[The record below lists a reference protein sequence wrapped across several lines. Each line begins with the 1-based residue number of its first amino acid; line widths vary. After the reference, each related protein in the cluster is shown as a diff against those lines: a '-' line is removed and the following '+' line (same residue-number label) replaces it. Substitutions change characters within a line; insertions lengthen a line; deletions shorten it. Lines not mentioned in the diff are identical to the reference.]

1 MKIHINKSNIFRGY
15 TSIGAE
21 LTDGKYDWLECVDF
35 GSNSKESNKKILKN

>member
-1 MKIHINKSNIFRGY
+1 MKIHINKSNIYRGY
-15 TSIGAE
+15 SPLGAE